1 MGGGVNPSSQ
11 LNQLGGDWVARGGL
25 TRSCRPLPPPQHL
38 RVLFDPITG
47 HLREIQNLA
56 KGFSLPV
63 FQSFYW

>member
-1 MGGGVNPSSQ
+1 MSPSSQ
-11 LNQLGGDWVARGGL
+11 LNQLGGDWVAWGGL
-25 TRSCRPLPPPQHL
+25 TCCCPPPRPQHL
-38 RVLFDPITG
+38 RVLFDPDTG